1 MSSIKKFLRF
11 LSEGISDT
19 FYIWRQELKNIF
31 RDQGILIFFL
41 LVPLG
46 YPLLYAYIYTSET
59 VHNVPVAVVDMAHC
73 ELSRD
78 FIRRFDGAPDVK
90 VKSHCSNLGEA
101 KRLVEEQQVY
111 GIVYIPSSFP
121 RDIENGRQTYISI
134 FCDMSGMLYYKAIL
148 TTATN
153 VSLDLNQQIKI
164 KKLGYSTARQEEIN
178 GKPLLYKD
186 VALFNPS
193 AGFASFLI
201 PAVLIL
207 IIQQT
212 LLLGVGLSAGTDRE
226 KNAYLKLS
234 DVFRH
239 YNGTFRIVG
248 GKTLAFFTIYAV
260 TVPYILGAV
269 PRMFHLVQAGAV
281 PTLAAFIVPY
291 LLACIFFAMTC
302 TVFFKHRENC
312 ILFFV
317 FTSVPLLFISGV
329 SWPGAAIPDFWKY
342 VSWLFPST
350 FGINGYIRINT
361 MGANLQ
367 DVLFEYRGLWI
378 QTGFYFITSC
388 LAYRYNILLS
398 KRRALDN
405 YRLKQE
411 DTKAGHA

>member
-1 MSSIKKFLRF
+1 MRQLQRILHFVK
-11 LSEGISDT
+11 EGVTDI
-19 FYIWRQELKNIF
+19 FIIWQQELKTVF

-59 VHNVPVAVVDMAHC
+59 VRKVPIAVVDMNHSD
-73 ELSRD
+73 LSKD
-78 FIRRFDGAPDVK
+78 FIRRVGAAPDVK

-101 KRLVEEQQVY
+101 KRLVEQQQAY
-111 GIVYIPSSFP
+111 GILYIPSSFQ
-121 RDIENGRQTYISI
+121 RDIENGKQTYVSI

-153 VSLDLNQQIKI
+153 VSLDINKAIKI
-164 KKLGYSTARQEEIN
+164 KKLGYSTARQEDIN
-178 GKPLLYKD
+178 AKPLLYKD

-193 AGFASFLI
+193 MGFASFLI

-226 KNAYLKLS
+226 RNSYLSLNS
-234 DVFRH
+234 VFKHR
-239 YNGTFRIVG
+239 NGMFRIVG
-248 GKTLAFFTIYAV
+248 GKSLAFFTIYAV
-260 TVPYILGAV
+260 MTPYVLGLV

-281 PTLAAFIVPY
+281 QTLAAFILPY
-291 LLACIFFAMTC
+291 LLSCIFFAMTC
-302 TVFFKHRENC
+302 TVAFKHRENC

-329 SWPGAAIPDFWKY
+329 SWPGSAIPDFWRY

-361 MGANLQ
+361 MGATLK

-378 QTGFYFITSC
+378 QTGVYFITAC
-388 LAYRYNILLS
+388 LAYRYNIILS
-398 KRRALDN
+398 KRRALDE
-405 YRLKQE
+405 YRLRESHK
-411 DTKAGHA
+411 

>member
-1 MSSIKKFLRF
+1 MRQLQRILHFVK
-11 LSEGISDT
+11 EGVTDI
-19 FYIWRQELKNIF
+19 FIIWQQELKTVF

-59 VHNVPVAVVDMAHC
+59 VRKVPIAVVDMNHSD
-73 ELSRD
+73 LSKD
-78 FIRRFDGAPDVK
+78 FIRRVGAAPDVK
-90 VKSHCSNLGEA
+90 VKSHCSNLGDA
-101 KRLVEEQQVY
+101 KRSVEQQQAY
-111 GIVYIPSSFP
+111 GILYIPSSFQ
-121 RDIENGRQTYISI
+121 RDIENGKQTYVSI

-153 VSLDLNQQIKI
+153 VSLDINKSIKI
-164 KKLGYSTARQEEIN
+164 KKLGYSTARQEDIN
-178 GKPLLYKD
+178 AKPLLYKD

-193 AGFASFLI
+193 MGFASFLI

-226 KNAYLKLS
+226 RNSYLSLNS
-234 DVFRH
+234 VFKHR
-239 YNGTFRIVG
+239 NGMFRIVG
-248 GKTLAFFTIYAV
+248 GKSLAFFTIYAV
-260 TVPYILGAV
+260 MTPYVLGLV

-281 PTLAAFIVPY
+281 QTLAAFILPY
-291 LLACIFFAMTC
+291 LLSCIFFAMTC
-302 TVFFKHRENC
+302 TVAFKHRENC

-329 SWPGAAIPDFWKY
+329 SWPGSAIPDFWRY

-361 MGANLQ
+361 MGATLK

-378 QTGFYFITSC
+378 QTGVYFITAC
-388 LAYRYNILLS
+388 LAYRYNIILS
-398 KRRALDN
+398 KRRALEE
-405 YRLKQE
+405 YRLRENQK
-411 DTKAGHA
+411 

>member
-1 MSSIKKFLRF
+1 MGLIKKALQFLTE
-11 LSEGISDT
+11 SISDT
-19 FYIWRQELKNIF
+19 CYIWWQELRTIF

-59 VHNVPVAVVDMAHC
+59 VRKVPVAVVDMNHS
-73 ELSRD
+73 ELSKE
-78 FIRRFDGAPDVK
+78 FIRRVGAAPDVN

-101 KRLVEEQQVY
+101 KRLIELQQTY
-111 GIVYIPSSFP
+111 GILYIPASFQK
-121 RDIENGRQTYISI
+121 DIEKGKQTYVSI

-153 VSLDLNQQIKI
+153 VSLDLNQLIKI
-164 KKLGYSTARQEEIN
+164 RKLGYSTSRQEEIN

-193 AGFASFLI
+193 TGFASFLI

-226 KNAYLKLS
+226 RNSYLNLNN
-234 DVFRH
+234 VFRH
-239 YNGTFRIVG
+239 RNGTFRIVG
-248 GKTLAFFTIYAV
+248 GKTLAFLTIYAV
-260 TVPYILGAV
+260 MVPYVLGLV
-269 PRMFHLVQAGAV
+269 PRLFHLVQAGAV
-281 PTLAAFIVPY
+281 QTLAAFILPY
-291 LLACIFFAMTC
+291 LLSCIFFAMTC
-302 TVFFKHRENC
+302 TVAFKHRENC

-329 SWPGAAIPDFWKY
+329 SWPGAAIPGFWKY

-361 MGANLQ
+361 MGATLQ

-378 QTGFYFITSC
+378 QTGIYFITAC
-388 LAYRYNILLS
+388 LAYRYNIILS
-398 KRRALDN
+398 KRRAN
-405 YRLKQE
+405 VN
-411 DTKAGHA
+411 

>member
-1 MSSIKKFLRF
+1 MGLIKKCFRF
-11 LSEGISDT
+11 LTEGISDT
-19 FYIWRQELKNIF
+19 FYIWRQELRTIF

-59 VHNVPVAVVDMAHC
+59 VRKVPVAVVDMDHS
-73 ELSRD
+73 ELSKE
-78 FIRRFDGAPDVK
+78 FVRRVGAAPDVD

-101 KRLVEEQQVY
+101 KRLIELQQAY
-111 GIVYIPSSFP
+111 GILYIPSSF
-121 RDIENGRQTYISI
+121 REDIERGKQTYVSI

-153 VSLDLNQQIKI
+153 VSLDFNQQIKV
-164 KKLGYSTARQEEIN
+164 KKLGYSTSRQEEIN

-186 VALFNPS
+186 VPLFNPS
-193 AGFASFLI
+193 TGFASFLI

-226 KNAYLKLS
+226 RNSYLNLN

-239 YNGTFRIVG
+239 RNGTFRIVG
-248 GKTLAFFTIYAV
+248 GKSLAFFTIYAV
-260 TVPYILGAV
+260 MVPYVLGLV

-281 PTLAAFIVPY
+281 QTLAAFILPY
-291 LLACIFFAMTC
+291 LLSCIFFAMTC
-302 TVFFKHRENC
+302 TVAFKHRENC

-361 MGANLQ
+361 MGATLQ

-378 QTGFYFITSC
+378 QTGIYFITAC
-388 LAYRYNILLS
+388 LAYRYNIILS
-398 KRRALDN
+398 KRRALKTAKEQ
-405 YRLKQE
+405 LS
-411 DTKAGHA
+411 

>member
-1 MSSIKKFLRF
+1 MKPIHTFLRF
-11 LSEGISDT
+11 LKEGITDM
-19 FYIWRQELKNIF
+19 FIVWQQELKTIF

-59 VHNVPVAVVDMAHC
+59 VRKVPVAVVDMNHTEASK
-73 ELSRD
+73 E
-78 FIRRFDGAPDVK
+78 FIRRVGAAPDVE

-101 KRLVEEQQVY
+101 KRLIERQQAY
-111 GIVYIPSSFP
+111 GILYIPSSFQK
-121 RDIENGRQTYISI
+121 DIENGKQTHVSI

-153 VSLDLNQQIKI
+153 VSLDMNQRIKI

-186 VALFNPS
+186 VPLFNPS
-193 AGFASFLI
+193 TGFASFLI

-226 KNAYLKLS
+226 RNSYLNLNA
-234 DVFRH
+234 VFEHR
-239 YNGTFRIVG
+239 NGTFRIVG
-248 GKTLAFFTIYAV
+248 GKLLAFFTIYAV
-260 TVPYILGAV
+260 MVPYVLGLV
-269 PRMFHLVQAGAV
+269 PRLFHLVQAGSIQ
-281 PTLAAFIVPY
+281 TLATFILPY
-291 LLACIFFAMTC
+291 LLSCIFFAMTC
-302 TVFFKHRENC
+302 TVAFKHRENC

-329 SWPGAAIPDFWKY
+329 SWPGAAIPTFWKY

-361 MGANLQ
+361 MGASLQ
-367 DVLFEYRGLWI
+367 DVIFEYRGLWL
-378 QTGFYFITSC
+378 QTGVYFITAC
-388 LAYRYNILLS
+388 LAYRYNIILS
-398 KRRALDN
+398 KRRV
-405 YRLKQE
+405 LKQME
-411 DTKAGHA
+411 KRASVNHLLE

>member
-1 MSSIKKFLRF
+1 MGLIHKFFRF
-11 LSEGISDT
+11 LTEGISDT
-19 FYIWRQELKNIF
+19 FYIWWQELKTIF

-59 VHNVPVAVVDMAHC
+59 VRKVPVAVVDMNHS
-73 ELSRD
+73 ELSKE
-78 FIRRFDGAPDVK
+78 FIRRVGAAPDVK

-101 KRLVEEQQVY
+101 KRLIELQQAY
-111 GIVYIPSSFP
+111 GILYIPSSFQK
-121 RDIENGRQTYISI
+121 DIEKGKQTYVSI

-153 VSLDLNQQIKI
+153 VSLDLNQLIKV
-164 KKLGYSTARQEEIN
+164 KKLGYSTSRQEEIN

-186 VALFNPS
+186 VPLFNPS
-193 AGFASFLI
+193 TGFASFLI

-226 KNAYLKLS
+226 RNSYLNLEN
-234 DVFRH
+234 VFKHR
-239 YNGTFRIVG
+239 NGTFRIVG
-248 GKTLAFFTIYAV
+248 GKSLAFFTIYAV
-260 TVPYILGAV
+260 MVPYVLGLV

-281 PTLAAFIVPY
+281 QTLAAFVLPY

-302 TVFFKHRENC
+302 TVAFKHRENC

-329 SWPGAAIPDFWKY
+329 SWPGAAIPDFWRY

-361 MGANLQ
+361 MGATLQ

-378 QTGFYFITSC
+378 QTGVYFITAC
-388 LAYRYNILLS
+388 LAYRYNIILS
-398 KRRALDN
+398 KRRALKT
-405 YRLKQE
+405 YKKRLS
-411 DTKAGHA
+411 

>member
-1 MSSIKKFLRF
+1 MRQLQRILHFVK
-11 LSEGISDT
+11 EGVTDI
-19 FYIWRQELKNIF
+19 FIIWQQELKTVF

-59 VHNVPVAVVDMAHC
+59 VRKVPIAVVDMNHSD
-73 ELSRD
+73 LSKD
-78 FIRRFDGAPDVK
+78 FIRRVGAAPDVK

-101 KRLVEEQQVY
+101 KRLVEQQQAY
-111 GIVYIPSSFP
+111 GILYIPSSFQ
-121 RDIENGRQTYISI
+121 RDIENGKQTYVSI

-153 VSLDLNQQIKI
+153 VSLDINKAIKI
-164 KKLGYSTARQEEIN
+164 KKLGYSTARQEDIN
-178 GKPLLYKD
+178 AKPLLYKD
-186 VALFNPS
+186 IALFNPS
-193 AGFASFLI
+193 MGFASFLI

-226 KNAYLKLS
+226 RNSYLSLNS
-234 DVFRH
+234 VFKHR
-239 YNGTFRIVG
+239 NGMFRIVG
-248 GKTLAFFTIYAV
+248 GKSLAFFTIYAV
-260 TVPYILGAV
+260 MTPYVLGLV

-281 PTLAAFIVPY
+281 QTLAAFILPY
-291 LLACIFFAMTC
+291 LLSCIFFAMTC
-302 TVFFKHRENC
+302 TVAFKHRENC

-329 SWPGAAIPDFWKY
+329 SWPGSAIPDFWRY

-361 MGANLQ
+361 MGATLK

-378 QTGFYFITSC
+378 QTGVYFITAC
-388 LAYRYNILLS
+388 LAYRYNIILS
-398 KRRALDN
+398 KRRALDE
-405 YRLKQE
+405 YRLRESHK
-411 DTKAGHA
+411 

>member
-1 MSSIKKFLRF
+1 MGLIKKCFRF
-11 LSEGISDT
+11 LTEGISDT
-19 FYIWRQELKNIF
+19 FYIWRQELRTIF

-59 VHNVPVAVVDMAHC
+59 VRKVPVAVVDMDHS
-73 ELSRD
+73 ELSKE
-78 FIRRFDGAPDVK
+78 FVRRVGAAPDVD

-101 KRLVEEQQVY
+101 KRLIELQQAY
-111 GIVYIPSSFP
+111 GILYIPSSF
-121 RDIENGRQTYISI
+121 REDIERGKQTYVSI

-153 VSLDLNQQIKI
+153 VSLDLNQHIKV
-164 KKLGYSTARQEEIN
+164 KKLGYSTSRQEEIN

-186 VALFNPS
+186 VPLFNPS
-193 AGFASFLI
+193 TGFASFLI

-226 KNAYLKLS
+226 RNSYLNLN

-239 YNGTFRIVG
+239 RNGTFRIVG
-248 GKTLAFFTIYAV
+248 GKSLAFFTIYAV
-260 TVPYILGAV
+260 MVPYVLGLV

-281 PTLAAFIVPY
+281 QTLAAFILPY
-291 LLACIFFAMTC
+291 LLSCIFFAMTC
-302 TVFFKHRENC
+302 TVAFKHRENC

-361 MGANLQ
+361 MGATLQ

-378 QTGFYFITSC
+378 QTGIYFITAC
-388 LAYRYNILLS
+388 LAYRYNIILS
-398 KRRALDN
+398 KRRALKTAKEQ
-405 YRLKQE
+405 LS
-411 DTKAGHA
+411 

>member
-1 MSSIKKFLRF
+1 MRQLQRILHFVK
-11 LSEGISDT
+11 EGVTDI
-19 FYIWRQELKNIF
+19 FIIWQQELKTVF

-59 VHNVPVAVVDMAHC
+59 VRKVPIAVVDMNHSD
-73 ELSRD
+73 LSKD
-78 FIRRFDGAPDVK
+78 FIRRVGAAPDVK

-101 KRLVEEQQVY
+101 KRLVEQQQAY
-111 GIVYIPSSFP
+111 GILYIPSSFQ
-121 RDIENGRQTYISI
+121 RDIENGKQTYVSI

-153 VSLDLNQQIKI
+153 VSLDINKAIKI
-164 KKLGYSTARQEEIN
+164 KKLGYSTARQEDIN
-178 GKPLLYKD
+178 AKPLLYKD

-193 AGFASFLI
+193 MGFASFLI

-226 KNAYLKLS
+226 RNSYLSLNS
-234 DVFRH
+234 VFKHR
-239 YNGTFRIVG
+239 NGMFRIVG
-248 GKTLAFFTIYAV
+248 GKSLAFFTIYAV
-260 TVPYILGAV
+260 MTPYVLGLV

-281 PTLAAFIVPY
+281 QTLAAFILPY
-291 LLACIFFAMTC
+291 LLSCIFFAMTC
-302 TVFFKHRENC
+302 TVAFKHRENC

-329 SWPGAAIPDFWKY
+329 SWPGSAIPDFWRY
-342 VSWLFPST
+342 LSWLFPST

-361 MGANLQ
+361 MGATLK

-378 QTGFYFITSC
+378 QTGVYFITAC
-388 LAYRYNILLS
+388 LAYRYNIILS
-398 KRRALDN
+398 KRRALEE
-405 YRLKQE
+405 YRLRENQK
-411 DTKAGHA
+411 